1 MYTSCPECGTV
12 FRITTQDLRV
22 AEGHVRCGH
31 CSATFNAVA
40 SLSDALPPD
49 AVAVPPPEPAA
60 TTPPVGVQATAHR
73 DDTLEFDIPEGNWSS
88 FFRDELLSK
97 NRQEPLIA
105 DSPAEPTGSVDLP
118 AEDRDSLAAPPEP
131 PAPDADDDDDWQALL
146 DEVQDEVQD
155 DNAVTDS
162 VYIIDADTPQEM
174 PEQSVPE
181 PSAPAGNPWDESA
194 VEATGTPA
202 PLPADFAAT
211 LTGGGTAAD
220 TDRPGSDA
228 DRDGGRTAPEMPD
241 GPATYPP
248 FAWTPPERIAAV
260 KPRRRWIYATGS
272 LLLALTLVIQ
282 LLHQQRDELATNPSF
297 TEPLQRVYGALG
309 IPLWPAWDLRA
320 YELRNYEAVA
330 DRSKRG
336 ALDILARIVVVGDD
350 RVGLP
355 LVRVTITDR
364 YGQSMGSRVFGP
376 DEYLGKNARLRE
388 PVSPGTLI
396 PVEISLKD
404 PGRDAQGFDVDIC
417 LISQRDGMTCQSE
430 REPFA
435 R

>member
-12 FRITTQDLRV
+12 FRITTHDLRV

-49 AVAVPPPEPAA
+49 TMPDAVTVPPPEPAG
-60 TTPPVGVQATAHR
+60 TTPPVDVAATAHG

-88 FFRDELLSK
+88 FFTGEPLSK
-97 NRQEPLIA
+97 GRQEPLIA
-105 DSPAEPTGSVDLP
+105 DTPAEPAEPVHLP
-118 AEDRDSLAAPPEP
+118 AEDRDWSDAPPEP

-146 DEVQDEVQD
+146 EEVQD

-162 VYIIDADTPQEM
+162 VYIIEADAPQDV
-174 PEQSVPE
+174 PEQSV
-181 PSAPAGNPWDESA
+181 PAGNPWDESA

-202 PLPADFAAT
+202 PLPADFAAN
-211 LTGGGTAAD
+211 LVAGSGTAAD
-220 TDRPGSDA
+220 TDWPGSGV
-228 DRDGGRTAPEMPD
+228 DRDGGRTAAGTPD
-241 GPATYPP
+241 GPAIDPP
-248 FAWTPPERIAAV
+248 FAWTPPEPVATV
-260 KPRRRWIYATGS
+260 KPGRRWIYATGS
-272 LLLALTLVIQ
+272 VLLALTLVIQ
-282 LLHQQRDELATNPSF
+282 LLHQRRDELATNPSF
-297 TEPLQRVYGALG
+297 TEPLQRVYGDLG

-320 YELRNYEAVA
+320 YEIRNYEAVA
-330 DRSKRG
+330 DRSNRG
-336 ALDILARIVVVGDD
+336 ALDILARIAVVGDD
-350 RVGLP
+350 RVGQP
-355 LVRVTITDR
+355 LVRITITDR
-364 YGQSMGSRVFGP
+364 FGESMGSRVFGP
-376 DEYLGKNARLRE
+376 DEYLGKNARPRE

-417 LISQRDGMTCQSE
+417 LMSQRDGMTCQSE